1 MATVDNLKAAV
12 AGESQANRK
21 YSAFAQKAEE
31 EGYTAAAKMFR
42 AASEA
47 EAIHALNE
55 LKALGAVKTTAENL
69 KAAIE
74 GETYEFTSMYPE
86 FIKEAEQEG
95 NSAAKKTFY
104 YANEAEKVHA
114 ALYQKLL
121 DGLDSKPET
130 EFYLCTVCGN
140 VVENGAPDKCQICG
154 APAKAFKN
162 VG

>member
-21 YSAFAQKAEE
+21 YAAFAQKAEE
-31 EGYTAAAKMFR
+31 EGYTAVAKMFR

-47 EAIHALNE
+47 EAIHALSE
-55 LKALGAVKTTAENL
+55 MKALGTIKTTAENL

-74 GETYEFTSMYPE
+74 GETYEFTTMYPG
-86 FIKEAEQEG
+86 FIMEAEQEG
-95 NSAAKKTFY
+95 NNAAKRAFHF
-104 YANEAEKVHA
+104 ANEAEKVHA
-114 ALYQKLL
+114 DLYQKLL
-121 DGLDSKPET
+121 DNLESKPDVEY
-130 EFYLCTVCGN
+130 YLCTVCGN